1 MAKARKS
8 TSKMI
13 NSFRQAAATNSGR
26 VHVVPSKDGWAVKK
40 EGAVR
45 ASAVTSTKAGALKAA
60 NSIKSVARIV
70 VHKKDGTIQSNTKK
84 K

>member
-8 TSKMI
+8 GGKMTD
-13 NSFRQAAATNSGR
+13 SFRQAAATNSGR

-45 ASAVTSTKAGALKAA
+45 ASVLSSTKAGAVKAA
-60 NSIKSVARIV
+60 NNIKSADRIV